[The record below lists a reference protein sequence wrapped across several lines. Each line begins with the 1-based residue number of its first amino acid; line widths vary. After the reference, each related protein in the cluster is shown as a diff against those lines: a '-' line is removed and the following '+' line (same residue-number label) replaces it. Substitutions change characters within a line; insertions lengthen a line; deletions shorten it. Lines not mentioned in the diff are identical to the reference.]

1 MVARL
6 HNVTPK
12 LSPKNRTTKQI
23 NNRKKHLTK
32 LEKSLRY
39 ASTIYFVFF
48 SKLSK
53 ILETAIHI
61 NPMTIEKKTLP
72 EKKNT
77 LFQLP
82 LKHLNPH
89 RYIP

>member
-12 LSPKNRTTKQI
+12 LSPKNRITKQI

-61 NPMTIEKKTLP
+61 NPMTIEKKHY
-72 EKKNT
+72 
-77 LFQLP
+77 
-82 LKHLNPH
+82 LKRKIHCSNCP
-89 RYIP
+89 